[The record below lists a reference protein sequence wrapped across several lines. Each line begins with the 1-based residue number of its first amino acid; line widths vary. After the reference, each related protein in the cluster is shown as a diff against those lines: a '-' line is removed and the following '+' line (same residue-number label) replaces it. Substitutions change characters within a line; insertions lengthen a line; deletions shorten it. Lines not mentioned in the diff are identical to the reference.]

1 MTPAAASIDPIG
13 IIARYYP
20 PGSRSHRIV
29 LEHGRLVAAK
39 ALAAAAAVPE
49 AAPDAAFIESAA
61 LLHDIGIFLTRAPEL
76 GCHGAEPYIRH
87 GVLGRGILEALGHP
101 RHGLVCERHV
111 GGGLSA
117 REILSRRLPLPARDM
132 LPVTLEEEI
141 ICYADKFFSKNGRG
155 PAREKTPAEIA
166 AEIAPYGAEALARFM
181 AWHARFG
188 KGAAG

>member
-1 MTPAAASIDPIG
+1 
-13 IIARYYP
+13 
-20 PGSRSHRIV
+20 
-29 LEHGRLVAAK
+29 
-39 ALAAAAAVPE
+39 
-49 AAPDAAFIESAA
+49 
-61 LLHDIGIFLTRAPEL
+61 
-76 GCHGAEPYIRH
+76 
-87 GVLGRGILEALGHP
+87 
-101 RHGLVCERHV
+101 V